1 MIKWL
6 KKLFTKEKTFDNFLK
21 ELIKE
26 RREASMLGVQEILD
40 HIKKMDHH
48 QKHYLY

>member
-26 RREASMLGVQEILD
+26 RREAKYGKGTRD
-40 HIKKMDHH
+40 TGPIKKMD
-48 QKHYLY
+48 QYLNYL